1 VLALLLLVCANVA
14 NLLLARAAARRRELA
29 VRAAI
34 GAGRGRLIRQM
45 LTESLALAWLGG
57 VAGCGIAWALMR
69 VLVAMAPEGLLRVDR
84 TGVDGRV
91 LLFALAASMVAALL
105 FGTAPALERPQAEAL
120 AGSRVAGAARTLFR
134 RLLVAVQVAISLVL
148 LSGASLFL
156 RSFWNLQNQP
166 LGYQTEHVVTASFTL
181 SQQRYRPEKAQA
193 AFFHD
198 LEARLKEIP
207 GGGSFAMSDSIP
219 PRGSM
224 GRPYS
229 NLRIAAHGAVAAD
242 GGMVEFRWVTPGYFR
257 TLGIPI
263 LSGREFEEG
272 ERASGESPVILNATL
287 ARRLFGDENPIGQ
300 QIGLDGNGRWCPIV
314 GVAADTRNNGLTAT
328 DPEYYRLRMN
338 NTAQPRAAVALFR
351 TSLPP
356 PTLSRWIKEQV
367 AQADPSLPVTIEAMD
382 ERVGRLR
389 EQPRFVAT
397 LIVLF
402 AGFGVLLAGVGLYG
416 VLSFLVAQQ
425 TQEIGVRMALGA
437 RPKDIAL
444 RIQTYAGVWTGI
456 GVALGA
462 ACSMAVMRL
471 AKGLLFGLTPQD
483 PVSLFA
489 AIGVLALTAA
499 VAAWIPSRRAA
510 RVDPMVALRYE

>member
-1 VLALLLLVCANVA
+1 
-14 NLLLARAAARRRELA
+14 
-29 VRAAI
+29 
-34 GAGRGRLIRQM
+34 
-45 LTESLALAWLGG
+45 
-57 VAGCGIAWALMR
+57 
-69 VLVAMAPEGLLRVDR
+69 
-84 TGVDGRV
+84 
-91 LLFALAASMVAALL
+91 
-105 FGTAPALERPQAEAL
+105 
-120 AGSRVAGAARTLFR
+120 
-134 RLLVAVQVAISLVL
+134 
-148 LSGASLFL
+148 
-156 RSFWNLQNQP
+156 
-166 LGYQTEHVVTASFTL
+166 
-181 SQQRYRPEKAQA
+181 
-193 AFFHD
+193 
-198 LEARLKEIP
+198 
-207 GGGSFAMSDSIP
+207 
-219 PRGSM
+219 M

-229 NLRIAAHGAVAAD
+229 NLRIAAHGPVAAD

-257 TLGIPI
+257 TLSIPI

-287 ARRLFGDENPIGQ
+287 ARRLFGDESPIGQ

-314 GVAADTRNNGLTAT
+314 GVAADTRNSGLTAT

-338 NTAQPRAAVALFR
+338 NAAQPRAAVVLFR
-351 TSLPP
+351 TSLAQAS
-356 PTLSRWIKEQV
+356 LSRWIKEQV

-402 AGFGVLLAGVGLYG
+402 AGFGVLLAAVGLYG

-444 RIQTYAGVWTGI
+444 RIQTYAGIWTGI
-456 GVALGA
+456 GVAVGA
-462 ACSMAVMRL
+462 VCSMAVMRL
-471 AKGLLFGLTPQD
+471 VKGLLFGVMPAD
-483 PVSLFA
+483 PVSLFG

-510 RVDPMVALRYE
+510 RVDLMVALRYE